1 MAIRVVNVKSYN
13 RKEGEVLVKV
23 GRPSPLGNPFYMA
36 HEGMRDEVCEK
47 YESWF
52 AEKVVNSPAVRAE
65 LHRILLLARQGDVA
79 LGCFCAPRRCHAETI
94 KRFLD
99 RYLKGEE

>member
-1 MAIRVVNVKSYN
+1 MIRIINVKTQ
-13 RKEGEVLVKV
+13 RAREGEVLVKV

-47 YESWF
+47 YENWF
-52 AEKVVNSPAVRAE
+52 AEQVANNPAVRAE